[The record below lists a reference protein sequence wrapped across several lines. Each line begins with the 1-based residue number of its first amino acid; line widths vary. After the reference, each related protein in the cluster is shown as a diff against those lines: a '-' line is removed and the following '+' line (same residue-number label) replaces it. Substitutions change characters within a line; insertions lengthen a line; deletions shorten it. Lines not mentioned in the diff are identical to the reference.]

1 MNTHLNW
8 EGLAFISQPYFFKM
22 ELKTLKDFEWII
34 ENRESH
40 KLYNEIKQEA
50 IKWVKEDKM
59 VIKSL
64 REDFLLSRWM
74 KRLNITEEDL
84 KWH

>member
-1 MNTHLNW
+1 M
-8 EGLAFISQPYFFKM
+8 AFISQPYFFKM

-84 KWH
+84 K

>member
-1 MNTHLNW
+1 
-8 EGLAFISQPYFFKM
+8 LAFISQPYFFKM

-84 KWH
+84 K